1 MKVCSLRHHIFVS
14 FIQNIAMEIDTHKL
28 AHEKF
33 ELEEKLNFIYII
45 GQNGNEKTFISSTFS
60 NVDIM

>member
-1 MKVCSLRHHIFVS
+1 
-14 FIQNIAMEIDTHKL
+14 MEIDTHKL

-45 GQNGNEKTFISSTFS
+45 GQNGNEKTFINSAFS
-60 NVDIM
+60 NVALMRKQHQKYYK

>member
-1 MKVCSLRHHIFVS
+1 
-14 FIQNIAMEIDTHKL
+14 MEIDTHKL

-60 NVDIM
+60 NVDIV